1 MPEKYVAEMICD
13 RVAASRTY
21 KKDAYTDAS
30 PWEYYEQGKLRAMI
44 HPETRALLEKI
55 LLMLKEEGEE
65 KTLKYVREEVVK
77 K

>member
-1 MPEKYVAEMICD
+1 
-13 RVAASRTY
+13 
-21 KKDAYTDAS
+21 
-30 PWEYYEQGKLRAMI
+30 MI